1 MVCVFHRSKDQP
13 SAASASRVHPLASAQ
28 LIVAAAYTMD
38 ACSACILL
46 SLIHLLSSVS
56 ARDFLSAGSSLSVE
70 HSSDVLHSADGTF
83 ACGFYNISPNAST
96 FAIWFSRSSERTIV
110 WRANRVRPV
119 YTWGSKVKLDADGSM
134 VLKDY
139 NGQIVWSNN
148 VSTSDAGH
156 VQAQLLDNGNLIVKG
171 KGGAIL
177 WQSFDSPTDT
187 LLPTQSI
194 TAPTK
199 LVSTNRL
206 LVPGHYSFHFDD
218 RHLLSFFDDE
228 EDNSFIY

>member
-13 SAASASRVHPLASAQ
+13 SAASASPRVHPLASAQ

-56 ARDFLSAGSSLSVE
+56 ARDFLLAGSSLSVE

-83 ACGFYNISPNAST
+83 ACGFYSISLNAST

-110 WRANRVRPV
+110 WSANPLHPV
-119 YTWGSKVKLDADGSM
+119 YTWGSKVELDVDGSM

-139 NGQIVWSNN
+139 NGHIVWSNN
-148 VSTSDAGH
+148 VSTSDA
-156 VQAQLLDNGNLIVKG
+156 VPC
-171 KGGAIL
+171 
-177 WQSFDSPTDT
+177 SSPT
-187 LLPTQSI
+187 LGQWEPHCEGQRWCRPV
-194 TAPTK
+194 AK
-199 LVSTNRL
+199 L
-206 LVPGHYSFHFDD
+206 
-218 RHLLSFFDDE
+218 
-228 EDNSFIY
+228 

>member
-1 MVCVFHRSKDQP
+1 
-13 SAASASRVHPLASAQ
+13 
-28 LIVAAAYTMD
+28 MD

-46 SLIHLLSSVS
+46 LTLIHLLSSVS
-56 ARDFLSAGSSLSVE
+56 ACDFLSAASSLSVE
-70 HSSDVLHSADGTF
+70 HSSDMLHSADGTF
-83 ACGFYNISPNAST
+83 TCGFYSISPSAST

-110 WRANRVRPV
+110 WSANPLRPV
-119 YTWGSKVKLDADGSM
+119 YTWGSKVKLDVDGSM

-148 VSTSDAGH
+148 VSASDAGH
-156 VQAQLLDNGNLIVKG
+156 VQAQLLGNGNLIVKG

-187 LLPTQSI
+187 LLPTQRI

-206 LVPGHYSFHFDD
+206 LVPGHYNFHFDD
-218 RHLLSFFDDE
+218 QYLLSLFDDE
-228 EDNSFIY
+228 KDISFIYWPNPSRTIWEKLKSAVQ